1 MLPYFYV
8 VLIIT
13 VLGIGY
19 FVVIDPKLNSYH
31 RKYLYGTT
39 VVVLWVICASF
50 LLFKGSLEQNKQK
63 ASQPTESLEVLYYD
77 NGDGLAI
84 ISTPNPNDE
93 TDELLRAYTKWQ
105 TDHPNRYE
113 HRTREDYEVI
123 SPGGYIY
130 ERIAIFYNAPAD
142 SLQNK

>member
-1 MLPYFYV
+1 MV
-8 VLIIT
+8 C
-13 VLGIGY
+13 
-19 FVVIDPKLNSYH
+19 PKGLS
-31 RKYLYGTT
+31 
-39 VVVLWVICASF
+39 
-50 LLFKGSLEQNKQK
+50 EQNAQK
-63 ASQPTESLEVLYYD
+63 ARQPTEKEMLGLYGASPNEQKVKQSEVSYYD

-84 ISTPNPNDE
+84 IFLDYPNNDIH
-93 TDELLRAYTKWQ
+93 ELLRSYAKWRKE
-105 TDHPNRYE
+105 HPDRYE